1 MKNSGYE
8 RISALDALRGMAV
21 LLMLE
26 QHLGFWLWD
35 MGGNSTQIEGLL
47 IDHPIMV
54 GINGLGGLAAPIFI
68 TLAGV
73 GSILLQS
80 RHGHGPILLIKR
92 GIVMLLFGYI
102 LNLLGRDWFTV
113 GSWYVLHLIGISL
126 IIAPLLH
133 RLKTPVLAVLLLV
146 TLLVAVGLQDYLKTP
161 LLMDDRFMTDYDRAG
176 GIIRLSLAEGHFPI
190 FPWIFLFITGII
202 AGRWINARKLRNC
215 ILLGLSFLVIASAM
229 LSFHYFTP
237 APAVVGPYSRAL
249 LPSLTFYPA
258 MPIMVLMLASAV
270 LFILV
275 IFASVFVGSF
285 VKNWP
290 YDFSLTFA
298 HFDFPSLG
306 GYGPLWTSFWSSVL
320 QGNLQSIIAYKYAP
334 IWNSF
339 WVSIFVAVGGAVL
352 TLLAGYIIEKKR
364 PRGSQV
370 LYILSVLPAAIP
382 GTVLGLGYILAFN
395 KPFQGRRIAVI
406 DRAEN
411 LA

>member
-275 IFASVFVGSF
+275 IFVIFDDSMAGKMWTPLVCLGRS
-285 VKNWP
+285 
-290 YDFSLTFA
+290 SLSLLIA
-298 HFDFPSLG
+298 HIAVLSALSRPLGFWKSLG
-306 GYGPLWTSFWSSVL
+306 VIETGAVTVTILVL
-320 QGNLQSIIAYKYAP
+320 
-334 IWNSF
+334 
-339 WVSIFVAVGGAVL
+339 VSILAVL
-352 TLLAGYIIEKKR
+352 WRKAGYR
-364 PRGSQV
+364 YG
-370 LYILSVLPAAIP
+370 
-382 GTVLGLGYILAFN
+382 
-395 KPFQGRRIAVI
+395 
-406 DRAEN
+406 AEW
-411 LA
+411 LLRKMTD